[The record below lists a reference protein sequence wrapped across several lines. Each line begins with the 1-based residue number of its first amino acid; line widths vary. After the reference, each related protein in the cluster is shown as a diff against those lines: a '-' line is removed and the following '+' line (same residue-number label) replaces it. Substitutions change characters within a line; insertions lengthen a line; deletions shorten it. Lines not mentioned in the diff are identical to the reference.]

1 MIKKSP
7 IEIFSDW
14 VDLGK
19 DDGMEKNHFESVN
32 AMLNKILK
40 NLDDFTFIDA
50 GCGNGWVVRMVSQMD
65 SCFSAVGV
73 DGSLKMIEKA
83 KMLDKISKYECA
95 EISIWKPKQKKDVV
109 HSMEVFYYFKDPLV
123 VLKNIYDNWLNEN
136 GKFIMGID
144 FYYEN
149 TTSHNWPEKTNVD
162 TMTLLTIKEWES
174 IVNKAGFKNIE
185 SWREGEKNQ
194 WRGTLIISATKN

>member
-1 MIKKSP
+1 MYLSYYSSHGIIMLVPLFMFYNLDYKLSKYSWLRTFGILNVLMIFILPLNFLIGNGANYMYLYEAPNIKNPLVFGDWPYYISKLGNNNYSSILLDLFNIYKKKNMIRKSP

-19 DDGMEKNHFESVN
+19 DDGMEKNHSESVN

-73 DGSLKMIEKA
+73 DGS
-83 KMLDKISKYECA
+83 SK
-95 EISIWKPKQKKDVV
+95 D
-109 HSMEVFYYFKDPLV
+109 D
-123 VLKNIYDNWLNEN
+123 
-136 GKFIMGID
+136 
-144 FYYEN
+144 
-149 TTSHNWPEKTNVD
+149 
-162 TMTLLTIKEWES
+162 
-174 IVNKAGFKNIE
+174 
-185 SWREGEKNQ
+185 
-194 WRGTLIISATKN
+194 